1 MPSDN
6 GIRKAMRAGGQG
18 DSCPPVPSCSTLISL
33 VMWNYLVSIDW
44 LQTYCLGN
52 RIEPGEYSDGV
63 YHFSVIGRPEETK
76 LFRHVVDVYHE
87 KLKVAVITQC
97 PRSSV
102 INPRCTLVKLE
113 NRVLYSSKYVSILF
127 AIQKTL
133 KLYYKGITRID
144 VACDFN
150 TFFNGRSPQKFIKQY
165 ITTAPG
171 DKKHIYRKGSDEFY
185 IRGSKKR
192 NAVSVFNYIRL
203 GSKNSRVHSYIYDK
217 TQELKDKKDKPW
229 IRKAWERAGLVNDD
243 TTHVWRA
250 EISIHA
256 EGTELLN
263 LGTGQLFRLSP
274 EYLDTKQRVDYLFV
288 FYARK
293 YMDFRKRA
301 GSAKLSKY
309 KKIKLFNIECQEQCV
324 PNYIPT
330 SWDSGR
336 VEKICANRLRKI
348 LLQYTDLSAADSD
361 AIEHTAHFLSML
373 SAFKSRT
380 LQAKRNANALNT
392 FKRSEFL
399 YASWMAYLNAV
410 DTAHK
415 ESRPIDG
422 DVLYGVIG
430 ADMSE
435 DAWRDYLASYK
446 DAPIDALFSFPD
458 NIPW

>member
-1 MPSDN
+1 
-6 GIRKAMRAGGQG
+6 
-18 DSCPPVPSCSTLISL
+18 
-33 VMWNYLVSIDW
+33 MWNYLVSVDW
-44 LQTYCLGN
+44 LQTYCLGD
-52 RIEPGEYSDGV
+52 RIEPGEYSDSV
-63 YHFSVIGRPEETK
+63 YNFSVIGRPEETK
-76 LFRHVVDVYHE
+76 LFKHVLDVYHQ

-127 AIQKTL
+127 AIQKVL

-150 TFFNGRSPQKFIKQY
+150 TFYNGRSVQKFIKQY
-165 ITTAPG
+165 IVTAPG
-171 DKKHIYRKGSDEFY
+171 DKKHVYRKGSDEFFV
-185 IRGSKKR
+185 RGSKKR
-192 NAVSVFNYIRL
+192 NATSVFNYIRL

-243 TTHVWRA
+243 NTHVWRA

-256 EGTELLN
+256 EGTELIN

-274 EYLDTKQRVDYLFV
+274 EYLETKERIDYLFV
-288 FYARK
+288 FYSRK
-293 YMDFRKRA
+293 YLDFRQRDV
-301 GSAKLSKY
+301 SAKLSKY
-309 KKIKLFNIECQEQCV
+309 KKVKLFDIQCQEQCV

-336 VEKICANRLRKI
+336 IEKICANRLRKI
-348 LLQYTDLSAADSD
+348 LLQYVDLDAADSD
-361 AIEHTAHFLSML
+361 AIERTAHFLSML

-380 LQAKRNANALNT
+380 LQEERNAQALDT
-392 FKRSEFL
+392 FRRSEFL
-399 YASWMAYLNAV
+399 HTSWMAYLNAV
-410 DTAHK
+410 DIAHK
-415 ESRPIDG
+415 EIQYCDG
-422 DVLYGVIG
+422 DILFALLG
-430 ADMSE
+430 ADMTE
-435 DAWRDYLASYK
+435 NDWKDYLRSSTDTYVEQ
-446 DAPIDALFSFPD
+446 LFSFPD

>member
-1 MPSDN
+1 
-6 GIRKAMRAGGQG
+6 
-18 DSCPPVPSCSTLISL
+18 
-33 VMWNYLVSIDW
+33 MWNYLVSIDW

-76 LFRHVVDVYHE
+76 LFKHVVEVYA
-87 KLKVAVITQC
+87 LRVKVAVITQC

-127 AIQKTL
+127 AIQKVL

-150 TFFNGRSPQKFIKQY
+150 TFYNGRSVQKFIKQY
-165 ITTAPG
+165 IMTAPG
-171 DKKHIYRKGSDEFY
+171 DKKHVYRKGSDEFF

-192 NAVSVFNYIRL
+192 NATSVFNYIRL

-217 TQELKDKKDKPW
+217 SQELKDKKDKPW
-229 IRKAWERAGLVNDD
+229 IRQAWKLAGLVNDD

-256 EGTELLN
+256 EGTELIN

-274 EYLDTKQRVDYLFV
+274 EYLDTKERIDYLFV

-293 YMDFRKRA
+293 YMDFRERA
-301 GSAKLSKY
+301 GSVKLSKY

-348 LLQYTDLSAADSD
+348 LLQYVDLDAADSD
-361 AIEHTAHFLSML
+361 ALERTAHFLSML
-373 SAFKSRT
+373 SVFKSRT
-380 LQAKRNANALNT
+380 LQKERNAQALDT
-392 FKRSEFL
+392 FRRSEFL
-399 YASWMAYLNAV
+399 RTSWMAYLNAV
-410 DTAHK
+410 DIAHK
-415 ESRPIDG
+415 EIQYCDG
-422 DVLYGVIG
+422 DILFSLLG
-430 ADMSE
+430 ADMTE
-435 DAWRDYLASYK
+435 NDWDEYLRSSADTY
-446 DAPIDALFSFPD
+446 AEQLFSFPD

>member
-1 MPSDN
+1 
-6 GIRKAMRAGGQG
+6 
-18 DSCPPVPSCSTLISL
+18 
-33 VMWNYLVSIDW
+33 MWNYLVSIDW

-63 YHFSVIGRPEETK
+63 FTFSVIGRSEETK
-76 LFRHVVDVYHE
+76 LFKHVLDVYHQ
-87 KLKVAVITQC
+87 KVKVATITQC

-113 NRVLYSSKYVSILF
+113 NRVLYSSKFVSTLYS
-127 AIQKTL
+127 IQKVL

-150 TFFNGRSPQKFIKQY
+150 TFYNGRSPQKLVKQY
-165 ITTAPG
+165 ITTSPN
-171 DKKHIYRKGSDEFY
+171 DKKHIYRKGSDEFFV
-185 IRGSKKR
+185 RGSKKR
-192 NAVSVFNYIRL
+192 NATSVFNYIRL

-229 IRKAWERAGLVNDD
+229 IRDAWKRAGLVNDD
-243 TTHVWRA
+243 DTHVWRA

-256 EGTELLN
+256 EGTELIN
-263 LGTGQLFRLSP
+263 LGTGQLFRLCP
-274 EYLDTKQRVDYLFV
+274 EYLTTKKRIDSLFV

-293 YMDFRKRA
+293 YMDFRERA

-336 VEKICANRLRKI
+336 VEKICANRLRDI
-348 LLQYTDLSAADSD
+348 LRKYTDLSAADGE
-361 AIEHTAHFLSML
+361 AIERTAHFLSML

-380 LQAKRNANALNT
+380 LQEERNAQALKA
-392 FKRSEFL
+392 FHRSEFL
-399 YASWMAYLNAV
+399 HTTWLAYLNAV

-415 ESRPIDG
+415 ELLPIDG
-422 DVLYGVIG
+422 DIVYDMVG
-430 ADMSE
+430 ANMTD
-435 DAWRDYLASYK
+435 DNWRDYLIAYNEIPL
-446 DAPIDALFSFPD
+446 DTLYSFPD

>member
-1 MPSDN
+1 
-6 GIRKAMRAGGQG
+6 
-18 DSCPPVPSCSTLISL
+18 
-33 VMWNYLVSIDW
+33 MWNYLVSVDW

-63 YHFSVIGRPEETK
+63 SHFSVIARPEETK
-76 LFRHVVDVYHE
+76 LFKHVLDVYQQ
-87 KLKVAVITQC
+87 KLKVATITQC

-113 NRVLYSSKYVSILF
+113 NRVLYSSKYVSTLY
-127 AIQKTL
+127 AIQKVL

-150 TFFNGRSPQKFIKQY
+150 TFYNGRSPQKLIKQY

-171 DKKHIYRKGSDEFY
+171 DKKHIYRKGSDEFFV
-185 IRGSKKR
+185 RGSKKR
-192 NAVSVFNYIRL
+192 NATSVFNYIRL

-229 IRKAWERAGLVNDD
+229 IREAWKRAGLVNDD

-256 EGTELLN
+256 EGTELIN
-263 LGTGQLFRLSP
+263 LGTGQLFRLCP
-274 EYLDTKQRVDYLFV
+274 EYLTTKERVDYLFV

-293 YMDFRKRA
+293 YMDFRQRA

-309 KKIKLFNIECQEQCV
+309 KKVKLFDIECQEQCV

-336 VEKICANRLRKI
+336 TEKICANRLRMI
-348 LLQYTDLSAADSD
+348 LTQYVDLSPADGE

-380 LQAKRNANALNT
+380 LQQTRNAQALDS
-392 FKRSEFL
+392 FRRSEFL
-399 YASWMAYLNAV
+399 HTTWLAYLNAV
-410 DTAHK
+410 DAAHK
-415 ESRPIDG
+415 EIRPMDG
-422 DVLYGVIG
+422 DIVYDMIG
-430 ADMSE
+430 ANMTE
-435 DAWRDYLASYK
+435 DDWREYLSAYD
-446 DAPIDALFSFPD
+446 DAPTDGLYSFPD
-458 NIPW
+458 NVPW

>member
-1 MPSDN
+1 
-6 GIRKAMRAGGQG
+6 
-18 DSCPPVPSCSTLISL
+18 
-33 VMWNYLVSIDW
+33 MWNYLVSVDW

-52 RIEPGEYSDGV
+52 RIEAGEYSDGV
-63 YHFSVIGRPEETK
+63 YNFSVIGRPEETK
-76 LFRHVVDVYHE
+76 LFKHVLDVYHQ

-127 AIQKTL
+127 AIQKVL

-150 TFFNGRSPQKFIKQY
+150 TFYNGRSVQKFIKQY
-165 ITTAPG
+165 IMTASG
-171 DKKHIYRKGSDEFY
+171 DKKHVYRKGSDEFFV
-185 IRGSKKR
+185 RGSKKK
-192 NAVSVFNYIRL
+192 NTTSVFNYIRL
-203 GSKNSRVHSYIYDK
+203 GSKHSRVHSYIYDK
-217 TQELKDKKDKPW
+217 TQELRDKKDKPW
-229 IRKAWERAGLVNDD
+229 IRKAWERAGLVNDE

-256 EGTELLN
+256 EGTELIN

-274 EYLDTKQRVDYLFV
+274 EYLTTKKRIDYLFV

-293 YMDFRKRA
+293 YMDFRERA
-301 GSAKLSKY
+301 GSSKLSKY
-309 KKIKLFNIECQEQCV
+309 KKMKLFNIECQVQCV

-348 LLQYTDLSAADSD
+348 LLQYVDLDVADSN
-361 AIEHTAHFLSML
+361 AIERTAHFLSML

-380 LQAKRNANALNT
+380 LQEERNAQALHT
-392 FKRSEFL
+392 FHRSEFL
-399 YASWMAYLNAV
+399 HTSWMAYLNAV
-410 DTAHK
+410 DIAHK
-415 ESRPIDG
+415 EIQYCDG
-422 DVLYGVIG
+422 DILFSLLG
-430 ADMSE
+430 ADMTE
-435 DAWRDYLASYK
+435 NDWEEYLRSSTDTYAEQ
-446 DAPIDALFSFPD
+446 LFSFPD

>member
-1 MPSDN
+1 
-6 GIRKAMRAGGQG
+6 
-18 DSCPPVPSCSTLISL
+18 
-33 VMWNYLVSIDW
+33 MWNYLVSVDW

-52 RIEPGEYSDGV
+52 RIEAGEYSDGV
-63 YHFSVIGRPEETK
+63 YNFSVIGRPEETK
-76 LFRHVVDVYHE
+76 LFKHVLDVYHQ
-87 KLKVAVITQC
+87 KLRVAVITQC

-127 AIQKTL
+127 AIQKVL

-150 TFFNGRSPQKFIKQY
+150 TFYNGRSVQKFIKQY
-165 ITTAPG
+165 IMTAPG
-171 DKKHIYRKGSDEFY
+171 DKKHVYRKGSDEFF

-192 NAVSVFNYIRL
+192 NATSVFNYIRL

-217 TQELKDKKDKPW
+217 TQELRDKKDKPW
-229 IRKAWERAGLVNDD
+229 IRKAWERAGLINDE

-263 LGTGQLFRLSP
+263 LGTGQLFRLCP
-274 EYLDTKQRVDYLFV
+274 EYLSTKKRVDYLFV
-288 FYARK
+288 FYSRK
-293 YMDFRKRA
+293 YMDFRERA
-301 GSAKLSKY
+301 GSSKLSKY
-309 KKIKLFNIECQEQCV
+309 KKIKLFNIECQENCV

-348 LLQYTDLSAADSD
+348 LLQYTDLDASNAD
-361 AIEHTAHFLSML
+361 AIERTAHFLSML

-380 LQAKRNANALNT
+380 LQEERNAQALQA
-392 FKRSEFL
+392 FHRSEFL
-399 YASWMAYLNAV
+399 HTSWLAYLSAV
-410 DTAHK
+410 DAAHK
-415 ESRPIDG
+415 EMRYHD
-422 DVLYGVIG
+422 DFVLYYMIG
-430 ADMSE
+430 AGMSE
-435 DAWRDYLASYK
+435 EAWMDYLKEYNEV
-446 DAPIDALFSFPD
+446 PISGLYSFPD

>member
-1 MPSDN
+1 
-6 GIRKAMRAGGQG
+6 
-18 DSCPPVPSCSTLISL
+18 
-33 VMWNYLVSIDW
+33 MWKYLVSVDW

-52 RIEPGEYSDGV
+52 RIEPGEYSDDV
-63 YHFSVIGRPEETK
+63 YNFSVVGRPEETK
-76 LFRHVVDVYHE
+76 LFKHILDVYYQ
-87 KLKVAVITQC
+87 KLKVATITQC

-113 NRVLYSSKYVSILF
+113 NRVLYSSKYVSILY
-127 AIQKTL
+127 AIQKVL
-133 KLYYKGITRID
+133 KLHYKGITRID

-150 TFFNGRSPQKFIKQY
+150 TFYNGRSPQKFIKQY

-203 GSKNSRVHSYIYDK
+203 GSKNSRIHSYIYDK

-229 IRKAWERAGLVNDD
+229 IRKAWERAGLINDE

-256 EGTELLN
+256 EGTELIN

-274 EYLDTKQRVDYLFV
+274 IYLTTKERIDYLFV

-293 YMDFRKRA
+293 YMDFRVRCN
-301 GSAKLSKY
+301 SAKLSKY

-324 PNYIPT
+324 PNYVPT

-348 LLQYTDLSAADSD
+348 LMQYVDLNAADSD
-361 AIEHTAHFLSML
+361 AIERTAHFLSML
-373 SAFKSRT
+373 SAFKFRT
-380 LQAKRNANALNT
+380 LQEERNAQALNT
-392 FKRSEFL
+392 FHRSEFL
-399 YASWMAYLNAV
+399 QTAWMAYLNAV
-410 DTAHK
+410 DTAHR
-415 ESRPIDG
+415 EIQYVNSNT
-422 DVLYGVIG
+422 LYNLMG
-430 ADMSE
+430 ADMTE
-435 DAWRDYLASYK
+435 NDWKECLMEYEK
-446 DAPIDALFSFPD
+446 APIDNLYSFPD
-458 NIPW
+458 NYPW